1 MHSIVS
7 LFPLPVYV
15 NQIAA
20 LSEDNIA
27 YIKNLDY
34 TRNAAG
40 NYTSN
45 TSALLEESRFEFFK
59 TQIEQNLKT
68 YLEEIIA
75 PATDVRLK
83 ITQSWANKNPKS
95 TSHHSH
101 NHPNSIVSGVFYV
114 CPESIASICFEYLS
128 KDIIQIERK
137 PTANMFN
144 SSAAKIEC
152 KQNMLILFP
161 SHLHH
166 YVENN
171 IFDDRISIS
180 FNTFY
185 QGSVGNIKM
194 LTALELN

>member
-7 LFPLPVYV
+7 VFPLPVYV
-15 NQIAA
+15 NQITA
-20 LSEDNIA
+20 LSEDNIE
-27 YIKNLDY
+27 YIKHLDY
-34 TRNAAG
+34 TRNAGG
-40 NYTSN
+40 NYTSD
-45 TSALLEESRFEFFK
+45 TSVLLEEPRFEYFK
-59 TQIEQNLKT
+59 TEIEQNLKT

-75 PATDVRLK
+75 PATDVCLK
-83 ITQSWANKNPKS
+83 ITQSWVNKNPQS

-114 CPESIASICFEYLS
+114 CPESIASICFEHLS
-128 KDIIQIERK
+128 KDIIQVERK
-137 PTANMFN
+137 PIANMFN

-171 IFDDRISIS
+171 IFEDRISIS

-185 QGSVGNIKM
+185 QGIVGHTKR
-194 LTALELN
+194 LTSLELR